1 MTTTKKE
8 KGFSK
13 TDVTKKHRN
22 FTFTLYNIDESQSDK
37 LGELYDKGFVK
48 LILFTHER
56 GETGNNPHIQGYLM
70 CNNPNKLL
78 TVKNK
83 INALFDIDPNPHIE
97 IAIKP
102 PEDNFKYC
110 TKELKEHPEYKHRL
124 YGEMPLPPGKKR
136 DDTKFE
142 SYVSLLEKG
151 EITLKEIEERDLAHY
166 VRHEAH
172 YLSVRSKLAKKEV
185 RPPTFVA
192 WFSGTTGTGKSYT
205 ADKIA
210 KRLGFEV
217 YEAGCDN
224 GFFNAYNGEECS
236 VWDDYRS
243 GPITFATLLRITDR
257 NGCTINIKGGKVF
270 FSPKIQIFTSPEGI
284 ESAKTNEMKSGDNP
298 GLDNKFEQL
307 KRRINFTAEFM
318 SSTTKTL
325 VPMKE
330 IERESGIVQEKFL
343 GAYKQ
348 FLMDTG
354 YEQFIE
360 LIKPLSGITPIKVKK
375 LIETDENNT
384 LTSKCNV

>member
-1 MTTTKKE
+1 M
-8 KGFSK
+8 
-13 TDVTKKHRN
+13 
-22 FTFTLYNIDESQSDK
+22 
-37 LGELYDKGFVK
+37 
-48 LILFTHER
+48 
-56 GETGNNPHIQGYLM
+56 
-70 CNNPNKLL
+70 
-78 TVKNK
+78 
-83 INALFDIDPNPHIE
+83 
-97 IAIKP
+97 
-102 PEDNFKYC
+102 
-110 TKELKEHPEYKHRL
+110 
-124 YGEMPLPPGKKR
+124 
-136 DDTKFE
+136 
-142 SYVSLLEKG
+142 
-151 EITLKEIEERDLAHY
+151 
-166 VRHEAH
+166 
-172 YLSVRSKLAKKEV
+172 
-185 RPPTFVA
+185 
-192 WFSGTTGTGKSYT
+192 
-205 ADKIA
+205 
-210 KRLGFEV
+210 
-217 YEAGCDN
+217 
-224 GFFNAYNGEECS
+224 
-236 VWDDYRS
+236 
-243 GPITFATLLRITDR
+243 RITDR